1 MVKFATTKVN
11 GDKVIVTLNQVNYGD
26 LLKHD
31 ISVLESLDLEELKA
45 NALMEF
51 GANESDVLDAL
62 NGDGSVRGRKG
73 LLTSLRQSVDGSN
86 PDFHASVKTMPID
99 HPILG
104 KVNFDS
110 ANDTIYV
117 SGLIVSETMQEEG
130 AVKTPKKEVKSGI
143 VVQLKSWIEYTY
155 QLKSCKYRTYKCS
168 STTEFV
174 KE

>member
-1 MVKFATTKVN
+1 
-11 GDKVIVTLNQVNYGD
+11 
-26 LLKHD
+26 
-31 ISVLESLDLEELKA
+31 
-45 NALMEF
+45 
-51 GANESDVLDAL
+51 
-62 NGDGSVRGRKG
+62 
-73 LLTSLRQSVDGSN
+73 
-86 PDFHASVKTMPID
+86 MPID

-117 SGLIVSETMQEEG
+117 SGLVVSETMQEEG

-143 VVQLKSWIEYTY
+143 VVQLKSWIEYNY

-168 STTEFV
+168 STTEFS